1 MLHNFTIKNN
11 KLFIGEISAE
21 DLVARYGSP
30 LYVYDAAIIKERYA
44 DLVKN
49 IAYSHTRF
57 HYACKQ
63 NTNIEIMKLLR
74 KEGAFVEVMSQ
85 AEVLSAYEA
94 GFTPEEM
101 IYTCSYISKEELQFV
116 IKQNIMINLDSLTQ
130 IRRFG
135 ELKPGGKISLR
146 INQGIGAGAH
156 SHFIT
161 GGPDSKFGIDISQL
175 NEAKELA
182 KKYNLQIIGVH
193 QHIGTSILDE
203 KIFMKAI
210 KTLLKTAKQFSNL
223 EFIDFGG
230 GFGIPYKPHQKPLD
244 MVTLGKLITKE
255 IEKFV
260 KEYGKEVEIKFE
272 PGRFLVG
279 EAGILLGTVTDIKHT
294 PHKTFVG
301 IDAGMNQLIRPAM
314 YDSYHQIVNASN
326 VVDEEEV
333 VSLVGNICESADFFA
348 RGRELSKCVEGDILA
363 ILDAGASGYS
373 MSSLYNGRPQA
384 AEVLVSG
391 NISQLIREQ
400 REFDFSIATK
410 KKIR

>member
-1 MLHNFTIKNN
+1 MIHNFTIKHN
-11 KLFIGEISAE
+11 KLFIGDISAE
-21 DLVARYGSP
+21 DLVAQYGSP

-49 IAYSHTRF
+49 ITYPHTKF

-74 KEGAFVEVMSQ
+74 KEGAFVEVMSET
-85 AEVLSAYEA
+85 EVLAAYEA
-94 GFTPEEM
+94 GFTAEEM
-101 IYTCSYISKEELQFV
+101 IYTCSFISKEELQFV

-130 IRRFG
+130 IKRFG
-135 ELKPGGKISLR
+135 ELNPGGRISIR
-146 INQGIGAGAH
+146 INQGIGAGGH
-156 SHFIT
+156 SHLIT
-161 GGPDSKFGIDISQL
+161 GGPESKFGIDISQL
-175 NEAKELA
+175 DDVKKMTKEF
-182 KKYNLQIIGVH
+182 NLKIVGIH
-193 QHIGTSILDE
+193 QHIGSNILDE

-210 KTLLKTAKQFSNL
+210 KTLLKTAKQFANL

-244 MVTLGKLITKE
+244 MVLLGKLITKE

-260 KEYGKEVEIKFE
+260 KEYGREIEIKFE

-279 EAGILLGTVTDIKHT
+279 EAGVLLGTVTDVKKT
-294 PHKTFVG
+294 PYKIFVG
-301 IDAGMNQLIRPAM
+301 IDAGMNQLVRPAM

-333 VSLVGNICESADFFA
+333 ISLVGNICESADFFA
-348 RGRELSKCVEGDILA
+348 RNRELSKCVEGDIIA
-363 ILDAGASGYS
+363 ILGAGASGYV

-384 AEVLVSG
+384 AEVLVTG
-391 NISQLIREQ
+391 TNSQLIREQ
-400 REFDFSIATK
+400 REFDFAVATK
-410 KKIR
+410 KKLR

>member
-1 MLHNFTIKNN
+1 MIHNFTIKNN
-11 KLFIGEISAE
+11 KLFIGDISAE
-21 DLVARYGSP
+21 DLVAQYGSP

-49 IAYSHTRF
+49 ITYPHTRF

-74 KEGAFVEVMSQ
+74 SEGAYVEVMSQ
-85 AEVLSAYEA
+85 TEVMAAYEA
-94 GFTPEEM
+94 GFTAEEM
-101 IYTCSYISKEELQFV
+101 IYTCSFISKDELQFV

-130 IRRFG
+130 IKRFG
-135 ELKPGGKISLR
+135 ELNPGGKISIR
-146 INQGIGAGAH
+146 INQGIGAGGH
-156 SHFIT
+156 SHLIT
-161 GGPDSKFGIDISQL
+161 GGPESKFGVDISQL
-175 NEAKELA
+175 EEAKEIA
-182 KKYNLQIIGVH
+182 KEFNLQIVGIH
-193 QHIGTSILDE
+193 QHIGSNILDE

-210 KTLLKTAKQFSNL
+210 KALLKTAKQFAEL

-230 GFGIPYKPHQKPLD
+230 GFGIPYKPYQKPLD
-244 MVTLGKLITKE
+244 MVLLGKLITKE

-260 KEYGKEVEIKFE
+260 KAYGKEIEIKFE

-279 EAGILLGTVTDIKHT
+279 EAGILLGTVTDIKKT

-333 VSLVGNICESADFFA
+333 ISLVGNICESADFFA
-348 RGRELSKCVEGDILA
+348 RNREFSKCVEGDIIA
-363 ILDAGASGYS
+363 ILGAGASGYV

-384 AEVLVSG
+384 AEVLVTG
-391 NISQLIREQ
+391 TTSQLIREQ
-400 REFDFSIATK
+400 REFDFAVVSK
-410 KKIR
+410 KKLR